1 MKQYLKS
8 RVARVLARA
17 AFEEKLGGLGYVPA
31 ELRGENVDAGFT
43 EIARRIRPYT
53 MTSEACQHALYQAVG
68 YIEAARIPG
77 ALVECGVWRGGSVM
91 LSCLALLQL
100 GAERDVFLFDTYE
113 GMTPATSADLHANGC
128 SAISLLASEAR
139 RPDFRRWRYGRD
151 SIWCI
156 ASLEEVRANLRS
168 TGYPDARLHFVVG
181 PVETTVPAEAPEQI
195 SLLRLDTDWYESTRH
210 ELVHLLPRVADGGVL
225 LVDDYGLWQ
234 GQRKAVDETLREHE
248 PAVLLNRIDQSGR
261 IGVIRKGSR

>member
-17 AFEEKLGGLGYVPA
+17 GYSVVPV
-31 ELRGENVDAGFT
+31 ELRENVDVGFT

-53 MTSEACQHALYQAVG
+53 MTSEARQHALYQAVG

-77 ALVECGVWRGGSVM
+77 ALVECGVWRGGSAM

-100 GAERDVFLFDTYE
+100 GSERDVFLFDTYE
-113 GMTPATSADLHANGC
+113 GMTPATSADLDASGR
-128 SAISLLASEAR
+128 SATSRLASEAR
-139 RPDFRRWRYGRD
+139 STGPD

-156 ASLEEVRANLRS
+156 ASLEDVRANLRS

-181 PVETTVPAEAPEQI
+181 PVETTVPAQAPEQI

-210 ELVHLLPRVADGGVL
+210 ELVHLLPRVADGGIL
-225 LVDDYGLWQ
+225 LVDDYGFWQ
-234 GQRKAVDETLREHE
+234 GARKAVDEILRERE
-248 PAVLLNRIDQSGR
+248 PAVLLNRIDQTGR